1 MTGTA
6 GRDEPP
12 DPHLT
17 TLASYQANV
26 DRYLAT
32 LAPHPAPATVR
43 HLTGF
48 AELLP
53 AGALVLE
60 VGSGPGRDADELE
73 ARGLRVR
80 RTDATA
86 AFVERLRRQGHPA
99 ELLDLW
105 TEGDSERA
113 AQERPKAT
121 ASEHRRRVSAEERS
135 KRGVEQGIQRPG
147 AEQVRSRALGVDEL
161 GGPYAGIWAAAVLL
175 HLSRPRLAG
184 VLRRFRAAVPAD
196 GILGFSVK
204 EGDGEEWTTE
214 KLDAPR
220 YFVYW
225 RQEPL
230 VDLVRASGWQ
240 PITVSRAAGIQTDWL
255 YLTCR
260 AAG

>member
-1 MTGTA
+1 MSSDSTEVMTGIA
-6 GRDEPP
+6 EPDEPR

-53 AGALVLE
+53 AGAPVLE
-60 VGSGPGRDADELE
+60 VGSGPGRDAAELE

-86 AFVERLRRQGHPA
+86 AFVERLHRQGQPA
-99 ELLDLW
+99 ELLDVL
-105 TEGDSERA
+105 T
-113 AQERPKAT
+113 
-121 ASEHRRRVSAEERS
+121 
-135 KRGVEQGIQRPG
+135 
-147 AEQVRSRALGVDEL
+147 DEL
-161 GGPYAGIWAAAVLL
+161 GGPYAGIWASAVLL
-175 HLSRPRLAG
+175 HLSRPQLAG

-196 GILGFSVK
+196 GVLGFSVK

-220 YFVYW
+220 YYVYW

-230 VDLVRASGWQ
+230 VDLVLGCGWQ
-240 PITVSRAAGIQTDWL
+240 PITVSRAAGTQTDWL

-260 AAG
+260 AAR